1 MKLNTLILGEKHH
14 AVCKVKSFTY
24 FCFFYGEV
32 DLFQMA
38 KGSNLPVMLVYN
50 ENFHKGNKVFGK
62 HFLYPIMQNMRH
74 IWNST

>member
-1 MKLNTLILGEKHH
+1 MQYGKLKALLIF
-14 AVCKVKSFTY
+14 V
-24 FCFFYGEV
+24 FFYGEV

-50 ENFHKGNKVFGK
+50 ENFHNGNKVFGK
-62 HFLYPIMQNMRH
+62 HFLYPIMQNMRR